1 MNGILNLYKPQG
13 ITSHTAVSKIRRL
26 YGVKRVGHAGTLD
39 PMASGVLP
47 VLIGNAASVQ
57 NLIMGHDKSYRAG
70 VLFGTVTDTG
80 DITGKVISRCEPDFS
95 APELDDVLK
104 KFVGEQ
110 KQVPPMYSAIK
121 QNGVKLYDL
130 ARNGIEVERKARDIT
145 IYSITT
151 EKPYADSRCVID
163 VACSKGTYIR
173 SLAEDIGK
181 ALGCGACLFSLER
194 TRCGVYTSERSYTL
208 EVLEEMS
215 ARGDTEALE
224 AALDSPEELFSGLA
238 KVVLPDF
245 YKRLALNGA
254 EIYLKKAKIPEALFE
269 KEISCRL
276 YGADGVFF
284 AVACLGEY
292 PEGKAVKIKYRFL

>member
-1 MNGILNLYKPQG
+1 
-13 ITSHTAVSKIRRL
+13 
-26 YGVKRVGHAGTLD
+26 
-39 PMASGVLP
+39 MASGVLP

-57 NLIMGHDKSYRAG
+57 DLIMGHDKSYRAG

-95 APELDDVLK
+95 ASELDDVLK

-163 VACSKGTYIR
+163 VSCSKGTLRKYCKKHR
-173 SLAEDIGK
+173 SKVSKSAS
-181 ALGCGACLFSLER
+181 LF
-194 TRCGVYTSERSYTL
+194 TSRQ
-208 EVLEEMS
+208 
-215 ARGDTEALE
+215 RQ
-224 AALDSPEELFSGLA
+224 
-238 KVVLPDF
+238 
-245 YKRLALNGA
+245 R
-254 EIYLKKAKIPEALFE
+254 
-269 KEISCRL
+269 
-276 YGADGVFF
+276 
-284 AVACLGEY
+284 
-292 PEGKAVKIKYRFL
+292 

>member
-1 MNGILNLYKPQG
+1 
-13 ITSHTAVSKIRRL
+13 
-26 YGVKRVGHAGTLD
+26 
-39 PMASGVLP
+39 
-47 VLIGNAASVQ
+47 
-57 NLIMGHDKSYRAG
+57 
-70 VLFGTVTDTG
+70 
-80 DITGKVISRCEPDFS
+80 
-95 APELDDVLK
+95 
-104 KFVGEQ
+104 
-110 KQVPPMYSAIK
+110 MYSAIK

-208 EVLEEMS
+208 EALEEMS

-254 EIYLKKAKIPEALFE
+254 EIYLKKAKIPEALFA